1 VPEAFV
7 RLLCV
12 AAAALIL
19 AACALRPAAPV
30 PDAGP
35 AAEVL
40 RRLAQEMLDA
50 LPHDPA
56 PWQRYVSERAVYVSE
71 AGDIATKA
79 ELLEG
84 FRPFPPGLSGSLKV
98 QEARVEDFG
107 DLATLVFEALERQ
120 GIFGQEIEVR
130 YLGSQTWRREDGRWR
145 LVLAH
150 NAVRARDPPAT
161 PGQARRLRDFA
172 GTYALGAWRL
182 QVEVRDGTLAAGT
195 PGGALRPLIA
205 VGDNVFV
212 EAGHPLAILR
222 IFVRGSDGRVAKMIQ
237 RRKFADV
244 EWTRLPRPS
253 APRP

>member
-40 RRLAQEMLDA
+40 RRLAQEMPDA

-130 YLGSQTWRREDGRWR
+130 YLGSQTWRREDG
-145 LVLAH
+145 
-150 NAVRARDPPAT
+150 D
-161 PGQARRLRDFA
+161 
-172 GTYALGAWRL
+172 WRL
-182 QVEVRDGTLAAGT
+182 QFEVSDGTLAAGT